1 MNLDVKQIDSIVQKI
16 VARLSQ
22 PEPTLLSRVEPGDGI
37 FQNIDEAVRAAH
49 QAQRDL
55 VERTSIEKRKE
66 IVEVIRKVARDNARE
81 WAQMELVEAEMGR
94 FEDKV
99 KKIIA

>member
-1 MNLDVKQIDSIVQKI
+1 MNLDVKQIDTIVEKI

-22 PEPTLLSRVEPGDGI
+22 SESKSSATVGPGDGI

-55 VERTSIEKRKE
+55 IEHTSIEKRK
-66 IVEVIRKVARDNARE
+66 
-81 WAQMELVEAEMGR
+81 
-94 FEDKV
+94 
-99 KKIIA
+99 